1 MKTKPARQSRRRTR
15 VKPQRILVPV
25 DFSDSSARALRYA
38 AERTAESKGSLI
50 IVHVVPADYGWS
62 GIGRDESRDL
72 DRSLQRQ
79 AADRLRAFADENV
92 GHNVAAD
99 LEVRIGKPAEEI
111 VAAARESKCDSIVIS
126 TRGLTGLDRYLIG
139 SVADRVAR
147 LAPCPVLLMR
157 PGEHSPAGKE
167 SASFVVRLKHEA
179 KHDRSAKQRSSR

>member
-1 MKTKPARQSRRRTR
+1 MKTKSNKRSPGSR

-25 DFSDSSARALRYA
+25 DFSDSSALALRHAEERA
-38 AERTAESKGSLI
+38 AESGGSLI

-79 AADRLRAFADENV
+79 AADRLRAFADEHV

-99 LEVRIGKPAEEI
+99 LEVRIGHPAAEI
-111 VAAARESKCDSIVIS
+111 VAAARESKCDSIVLS

-139 SVADRVAR
+139 SVADRVAQF
-147 LAPCPVLLMR
+147 APCRVVLLR
-157 PGEHSPAGKE
+157 PAKPAPGREQKPPTVLR
-167 SASFVVRLKHEA
+167 FKHKTKA
-179 KHDRSAKQRSSR
+179 QR